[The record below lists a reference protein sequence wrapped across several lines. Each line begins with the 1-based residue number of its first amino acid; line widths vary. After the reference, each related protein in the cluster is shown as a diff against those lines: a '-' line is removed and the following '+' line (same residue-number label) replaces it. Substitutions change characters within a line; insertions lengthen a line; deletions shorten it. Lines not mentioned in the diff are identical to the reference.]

1 LQETVLRLVVL
12 NADISGSTRLY
23 EKYGDVI
30 AQHDISTCLGLLANV
45 AGEHEGETIKTIGDE
60 IMCVFHNPV
69 NAAHAA
75 IEMQNALM
83 DANKKERFRSEPLHV
98 KIGWHYGS
106 ASLRQGDV
114 IGETPVIAQQ
124 VINMAK
130 PDEILTTGISLNA
143 LPPDLREEAKFIDR
157 IEAEEGHG
165 PIDVYILPWEED
177 GGEITH
183 VGTKT
188 AQIAA
193 LAHRALLLE
202 YDGNSI
208 QLDNHKTHCLIGR
221 GAENDLVVNGEFT
234 SSHHAE
240 IFYRHGRFHL
250 SDKSTNGTAV
260 IRADG
265 NLVRLHR
272 GEQMLSDK
280 GVIYFGG
287 EPDIDPKAQVRYQCI
302 AN

>member
-12 NADISGSTRLY
+12 YADISGSTRIY
-23 EKYGDVI
+23 SQYGDAI
-30 AQHDISTCLGLLANV
+30 AQQDISTCLELLSDV

-69 NAAHAA
+69 NAANAA
-75 IEMQNALM
+75 IEMQNALI
-83 DANKKERFRSEPLHV
+83 DAGKKDRFKSEPLHV

-106 ASLRQGDV
+106 ASLRQDDV
-114 IGETPVIAQQ
+114 IGEAPVVAQQ

-130 PDEILTTGISLNA
+130 RDEILTTGISLNA
-143 LPPDLREEAKFIDR
+143 LPPELRQEAKFIDQ

-165 PIDVYILPWEED
+165 LFDVYILPWEED
-177 GGEITH
+177 GDEITH
-183 VGTKT
+183 VGSKT
-188 AQIAA
+188 TQIAA

-202 YDGNSI
+202 YNGKSV
-208 QLDNHKTHCLIGR
+208 QLDNHKTHCLVGR

-234 SSHHAE
+234 SRHHAE
-240 IFYRHGRFHL
+240 IYYRHGRFHL

-265 NLVRLHR
+265 HMVRLHR
-272 GEQMLSDK
+272 GEEMLSDK

-287 EPDIDPKAQVRYQCI
+287 EPDIDPKAQVRYKCI
-302 AN
+302 TT